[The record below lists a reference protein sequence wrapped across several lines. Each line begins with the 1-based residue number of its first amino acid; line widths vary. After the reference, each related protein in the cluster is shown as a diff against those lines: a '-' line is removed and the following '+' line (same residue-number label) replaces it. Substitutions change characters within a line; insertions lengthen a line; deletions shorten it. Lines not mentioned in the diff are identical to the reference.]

1 MSDKPKILGTETIAQ
16 TRLFKVE
23 KVHLE
28 FSNGEE
34 RHFERLL
41 GNRYAVLVV
50 PILRDDTLILI
61 REYAVGI
68 EGYVLAFPKGLIDE
82 GEKSIDAANRELQ
95 EEIGYGANKIEQV
108 ASLNVNPGY
117 TNQGTHFLI
126 ARDLYESRLEGDEPE
141 PLEVVTWPI
150 GQIDE
155 LMQHPEFTEAR
166 SIAALMYLPTEPRT

>member
-1 MSDKPKILGTETIAQ
+1 MSNKPKILGTELIAE

-23 KVHLE
+23 KVHLQ

-50 PILRDDTLILI
+50 PILNEDTLLLI

-68 EGYVLAFPKGLIDE
+68 EAYTLAFPKGLVDE
-82 GEKSIDAANRELQ
+82 GEDPKQAAERELQ
-95 EEIGYGANKIEQV
+95 EEVGYAAKQIDLV

-126 ARDLYESRLEGDEPE
+126 AKDLYESKLEGDEPE
-141 PLEVVTWPI
+141 PLEVVSWPI
-150 GQIDE
+150 DKLDA

-166 SIAALMYLPTEPRT
+166 SIAALMYLK